1 MKLRLETAQSGPTTR
16 RISLVLSPVLALLA
30 TLLLAALV
38 LAAMGKD
45 PAQVLRLFLVEPL
58 KDRRAVGEV
67 LLKATPLM
75 LCGLGL
81 ALCFRSNVWNIGAEG
96 QFLLGAIA
104 AGGFAMWASQNFS
117 ALSPWFAVP
126 GGVLAGMLGGA
137 VWASI
142 TALLRDRFHANE
154 ILVSLMLV
162 YVANLLLSYLVFGP
176 WKDPR
181 GWNFPQ
187 TIRFADF
194 TALPRIG
201 TGMRLHW
208 GFVFALLLASV
219 MSVLVFRTHLGA
231 RLRIG
236 GLAPAAARFAG
247 FSPREALWTTLLLSG
262 AFAGMAGAMEVLGP
276 MGQLTPHVSTGYGFT
291 AIIVAFIGRLHPLG
305 CVLASVLLSMWMIGG
320 ELSQSRVGLPAA
332 VSSMFQGVLLLMLL
346 GFDALSNTRIVLT
359 RVAGAGGSSQSGGP
373 SRPERATVATPLA
386 EPGGRPSSGGLPG
399 PAGAARP

>member
-1 MKLRLETAQSGPTTR
+1 MTLRLEWAPGPHR
-16 RISLVLSPVLALLA
+16 LSLVLSPVLALLA
-30 TLLLAALV
+30 TLALAALV
-38 LAAMGKD
+38 LAAMDRD
-45 PAQVLRLFLVEPL
+45 PSQVLRLFLVEPL

-104 AGGFAMWASQNFS
+104 AGGFAMWASQSFS
-117 ALSPWFAVP
+117 ALSPWVAVP
-126 GGVLAGMLGGA
+126 AGIVAGMCGGLL
-137 VWASI
+137 WACL
-142 TALLRDRFHANE
+142 TALLKDRFHANE

-194 TALPRIG
+194 TAIPRLG
-201 TGMRLHW
+201 AGMRVHW
-208 GFVFALLLASV
+208 GFVVAIGLATL
-219 MSVLVFRTHLGA
+219 MSVLMFRSHLGA

-247 FSPREALWTTLLLSG
+247 FSPREALWTTLLVSG
-262 AFAGMAGAMEVLGP
+262 SLAGMAGAMEVLGP

-291 AIIVAFIGRLHPLG
+291 AIIVAFIGRLHPIG
-305 CVLASVLLSMWMIGG
+305 CVMASVLLSMWMIGG

-346 GFDALSNTRIVLT
+346 GCDALSKIRWVWS
-359 RVAGAGGSSQSGGP
+359 GSSSGAVL
-373 SRPERATVATPLA
+373 R
-386 EPGGRPSSGGLPG
+386 
-399 PAGAARP
+399 